1 MLKIAETNKVEH
13 AKLEDKRFENLAN
26 EFNSKISSID
36 VRISKINIKL
46 IELSRRVEE
55 AVINQIPLLQN
66 KVEDEDEKRK
76 EEKLKAQFNE
86 IGSKIEAMEIKF
98 QGILQ
103 QNKQIGSSIDEKIL
117 NKADV
122 ELIRDIESKVMSRQN
137 IQRPRQADICL
148 YQQVR
153 R

>member
-66 KVEDEDEKRK
+66 KCEDEDEKKK

-86 IGSKIEAMEIKF
+86 IGTKIEAMEIKF
-98 QGILQ
+98 QSILQ
-103 QNKQIGSSIDEKIL
+103 HNKFISSSIDEKIL

-122 ELIRDIESKVMSRQN
+122 EMIRDIERKVVSR
-137 IQRPRQADICL
+137 
-148 YQQVR
+148 
-153 R
+153 